1 MYDNTGMRVRAEP
14 VIAEQVFQ
22 RFDELAKSEL
32 APFMF
37 DMKLLNLVGNMNE
50 ETLMNAYNEFS
61 LQDLD
66 AEFHDDLLEDI
77 SYRAK

>member
-61 LQDLD
+61 L
-66 AEFHDDLLEDI
+66 
-77 SYRAK
+77 